1 MTTRDMRNASNEY
14 EINKL
19 GTALRRL
26 RHSHPTTGP
35 QRLAQQYNLTDSQ
48 SKSIV
53 EDSDD
58 DERLHL
64 SSSNGTVVNYTAIRI
79 SPDYF
84 IKNLDYKK
92 RLSGRDHSYIFPIDE
107 LSDSR
112 SLLLSSSNGT
122 ISKCSGFLKSD
133 KFLENKKVTSVS
145 TPPRLIFSD
154 IMEPQYA
161 SHFFG
166 QWGRRS
172 GNHKKVSN
180 GDFEVTLPKIVWEK
194 RLKTKED
201 YVKRKWSIS
210 GS

>member
-1 MTTRDMRNASNEY
+1 MRNASNEY

-26 RHSHPTTGP
+26 RYSHPTTGP
-35 QRLAQQYNLTDSQ
+35 QRLTQKYNLTDSQ
-48 SKSIV
+48 SKSAV

-64 SSSNGTVVNYTAIRI
+64 SNSNGTVVSYTPSRI
-79 SPDYF
+79 SPDYS
-84 IKNLDYKK
+84 IKNSDYRK
-92 RLSGRDHSYIFPIDE
+92 RLSGRDHSYIFHIDE
-107 LSDSR
+107 LNDSH

-122 ISKCSGFLKSD
+122 ISKCSGLLKSD
-133 KFLENKKVTSVS
+133 KLLESKKVASVS
-145 TPPRLIFSD
+145 TPPQLIFSD
-154 IMEPQYA
+154 IMEHQYV

-180 GDFEVTLPKIVWEK
+180 ADFEVTLPRIVWEK
-194 RLKTKED
+194 RLETKED